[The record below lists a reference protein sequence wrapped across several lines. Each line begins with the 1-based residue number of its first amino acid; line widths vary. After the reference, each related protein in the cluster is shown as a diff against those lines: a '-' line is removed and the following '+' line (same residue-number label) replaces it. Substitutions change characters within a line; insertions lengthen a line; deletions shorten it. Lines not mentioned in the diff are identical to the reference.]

1 MFAVYLTFQLKV
13 FDFDLIALNFTPVTK
28 QSIKLKEGET
38 HLYLQLHIAYS
49 TQW

>member
-28 QSIKLKEGET
+28 QSIKLKRGGGGHT
-38 HLYLQLHIAYS
+38 YTYNFI
-49 TQW
+49 